1 MNQGN
6 ASAGRPRDPQL
17 EHRIH
22 RAARAVYGR
31 RGWAGFTIEAVARE
45 ARVGKSSIYLRW
57 PDATSLVLDT
67 LESAVDLP
75 FNIDTGNIRDDLVVL
90 ARSIMQLL
98 IGENGDTLLRLST
111 EARMVPELAPRW
123 EQFVSSN
130 VIAMRTIVRRAVA
143 RGELPESTPGTELL
157 DALFGALMMRCL
169 TTPPSRRTRLEREAD
184 RYSESVV
191 DLVLASVRTCAPGQ
205 KYVNRSPRLDS

>member
-1 MNQGN
+1 MSQAN
-6 ASAGRPRDPQL
+6 AGAGRPRDPHL
-17 EHRIH
+17 DHRVH
-22 RAARAVYGR
+22 RAARDVYGR
-31 RGWAGFTIEAVARE
+31 LGWAGFTIDAVARE

-57 PDATSLVLDT
+57 PDATSLLLDT

-75 FNIDTGNIRDDLVVL
+75 FNTDTGNIRDDLVVL
-90 ARSIMQLL
+90 AKSIMRLL

-111 EARMVPELAPRW
+111 EARMVPDLAPRW
-123 EQFVSSN
+123 EQFLSAN
-130 VIAMRTIVRRAVA
+130 VVAMRTIVRRAVA
-143 RGELPESTPGTELL
+143 RGELPESTPGAELL

-191 DLVLASVRTCAPGQ
+191 DLVLASIQTRAP
-205 KYVNRSPRLDS
+205 